1 MPSYFNPEAALKSE
15 LAEQFPDLTLRQLW
29 TIVKLVKRV
38 RKFARN
44 NAAFNNLMNRL
55 FPDFEFREVKKDNKW
70 GKGLQ
75 ITDKK
80 SGDASDYEGEEE

>member
-1 MPSYFNPEAALKSE
+1 MFNPEQQLKSE

-44 NAAFNNLMNRL
+44 NTAFNNLMNRL
-55 FPDFEFREVKKDNKW
+55 FHNNFEFSEVKKDNKW

>member
-1 MPSYFNPEAALKSE
+1 MAEYFNPEAALKSE
-15 LAEQFPDLTLRQLW
+15 LAEQFPDLTLRQVW
-29 TIVKLVKRV
+29 TIVKLSKRI
-38 RKFARN
+38 RQRARN

-55 FPDFEFREVKKDNKW
+55 LPNFEFREVPKDNKW

-80 SGDASDYEGEEE
+80 SGDNSDYEGEEE